1 LADRQTL
8 SRRRAQPDAQRIAAR
23 AAGREVALVRD
34 RETGVVP
41 LNPGFFAVER
51 LRGAAAKARSS
62 GKARVRS
69 K

>member
-1 LADRQTL
+1 MARQQTPVP
-8 SRRRAQPDAQRIAAR
+8 RRAPPSPGRIAKR
-23 AAGREVALVRD
+23 AEGVAPTIVRD
-34 RETGVVP
+34 AESGVVP